1 MIAAVI
7 RISWL
12 ALIRDRYALVLAFVV
27 PIAFFSILALVFSGV
42 GGDRLPAVRVVVVD
56 DDRTT
61 SSALLLKALASET
74 ALRLESRTAEAGN
87 AREEA
92 AALVRR
98 GDAAV
103 AVVVPAGFGE
113 RLAQFPRATLTVELF
128 SDAAADPVAPRVV
141 GGLLQR
147 AIVLA
152 APDQLVRSVA
162 RWVED
167 EAGPLTPPQRKLIE
181 EVATSVGAPDAGSAR
196 AVPSPFQVVATD
208 VQQSS
213 AVQSP
218 GERGGRN
225 VVSYYAAAIG
235 VMFLLF
241 TMTTAM
247 RGLVQ
252 EEESGTLERLLST
265 DLTMGQL
272 LFARWSFATA
282 LGCVQLAVMFLWG
295 WAVFGLDLFTRGH
308 LVGTAVMTIAAAAAA
323 ATFGLVLGTAC
334 RSGAQLQGLSTVVV
348 LLMSALGGSMVPRY
362 LMPETMQRVGL
373 LTFNAWA
380 VRGYEK
386 VLWRDAPLTA
396 LWPEVSLLVGLTVA
410 GLIVA
415 RLLARRWESA

>member
-27 PIAFFSILALVFSGV
+27 PIAFFSILALVFSGI
-42 GGDRLPAVRVVVVD
+42 GGDSLPAVRVVGID
-56 DDRTT
+56 EDGTA
-61 SSALLLKALASET
+61 SSALLLKALANET
-74 ALRLESRTAEAGN
+74 ALRLESRTANAGD
-87 AREEA
+87 ARDEA
-92 AALVRR
+92 AALVRA

-113 RLAQFPRATLTVELF
+113 RLERFPLATLSLELF

-147 AIVLA
+147 AVVLA
-152 APDQLVRSVA
+152 APDHLVRAVA

-167 EAGPLTPPQRKLIE
+167 EAGPLTPAQRKLIE
-181 EVATSVGAPDAGSAR
+181 EVATSVGAPDGGSAR
-196 AVPSPFQVVATD
+196 AVPSPFQVVVTD
-208 VQQSS
+208 VH
-213 AVQSP
+213 APGVQS
-218 GERGGRN
+218 RRAQADRN

-265 DLTMGQL
+265 DLTMGRL

-295 WAVFGLDLFTRGH
+295 WAVFGLDLFGPGH
-308 LVGTAVMTIAAAAAA
+308 LVGTAVMTLAAAAAA
-323 ATFGLVLGTAC
+323 ATFGLVLGAAC
-334 RSGAQLQGLSTVVV
+334 RSAAQLQGLSTVVV

-362 LMPETMQRVGL
+362 LMPEAMQRVGL

-396 LWPEVSLLVGLTVA
+396 LWPEVSLLAGLTIA
-410 GLIVA
+410 GLVVA

>member
-7 RISWL
+7 RVSWL

-27 PIAFFSILALVFSGV
+27 PIAFFSILALVLSGV
-42 GGDRLPAVRVVVVD
+42 GGDAVPAVRVVVVD
-56 DDRTT
+56 DDRTV
-61 SSALLLKALASET
+61 SSALLLKALARET
-74 ALRLESRTAEAGN
+74 GLRLESRTAVAGA
-87 AREEA
+87 ARDDA
-92 AALVRR
+92 AALVRQ

-113 RLAQFPRATLTVELF
+113 RLAQFPMATLSVELF
-128 SDAAADPVAPRVV
+128 SDGTADPVAPRVV

-152 APDQLVRSVA
+152 APDQLVRGVA

-167 EAGPLTPPQRKLIE
+167 EAGPLTPPQRELIE
-181 EVATSVGAPDAGSAR
+181 EVATSVGTPDAASAST
-196 AVPSPFQVVATD
+196 VPSPLQVVVTD
-208 VQQSS
+208 VQSQ
-213 AVQSP
+213 
-218 GERGGRN
+218 GGRD

-265 DLTMGQL
+265 DLTMGGL

-295 WAVFGLDLFTRGH
+295 WAVFGLDLFAPGH
-308 LVGTAVMTIAAAAAA
+308 LVGTAVMTLAAAAAA
-323 ATFGLVLGTAC
+323 ATFGLVLGAAC
-334 RSGAQLQGLSTVVV
+334 RSAAQLQGLSTVVV

-362 LMPETMQRVGL
+362 LMPESMQRLGL

-386 VLWRDAPLTA
+386 VLWRDAPVTA
-396 LWPEVSLLVGLTVA
+396 LWPEVSLLGGLTIG
-410 GLIVA
+410 GLAVA
-415 RLLARRWESA
+415 RILARRWESS